1 MKKIFLSIVLIVNLF
16 AYEVAPP
23 WYPSTNTDTFIAFG
37 DGKDFD
43 SAISSALININNE
56 VNSTIKITN
65 LDIDILE
72 EDMIENHFFV
82 KIEYKSKTLLEQ
94 LTKDIKLLTFKGEEE
109 TNKYLLNTKLLKDLN
124 NTFSYFPDISMD
136 LNYLYFNENKY
147 IIKSKDFETLLSDTI
162 SPDIFLDLN
171 DVLISE
177 ENYFLKILPS
187 YGGYVTLVQVTNAK
201 DFKIL
206 FSNKLLRTN
215 KATIYPN
222 FKSSDGLE
230 VVLEDGI
237 LSKKIMTMAV
247 ICQTKKEFSDRL
259 SLTSFLNK
267 ISECSYTSIVS
278 KVN

>member
-1 MKKIFLSIVLIVNLF
+1 MKKIFLSVVLLVNLF
-16 AYEVAPP
+16 AYEVAPS
-23 WYPSTNTDTFIAFG
+23 WYPSTNTNTFIAFG

-43 SAISSALININNE
+43 SAILSALININNE
-56 VNSTIKITN
+56 VNSTLKITN

-72 EDMIENHFFV
+72 EDMIENHFFI
-82 KIEYKSKTLLEQ
+82 KIEYKSKTLLAQ
-94 LTKDIKLLTFKGEEE
+94 LTKDIKNLTFKGDEE
-109 TNKYLLNTKLLKDLN
+109 TDKYLLNTKLLKDLYS
-124 NTFSYFPDISMD
+124 TFSYFPNISMD

-147 IIKSKDFETLLSDTI
+147 IIKSKDFENLLSNTT

-171 DVLISE
+171 DILISGE
-177 ENYFLKILPS
+177 TYFLKILPS
-187 YGGYVTLVQVTNAK
+187 YSGYVTLLQVTGTK

-230 VVLEDGI
+230 VVLSSGI
-237 LSKKIMTMAV
+237 LSTKIMTMAV

-267 ISECSYTSIVS
+267 IGECSYTSIVS